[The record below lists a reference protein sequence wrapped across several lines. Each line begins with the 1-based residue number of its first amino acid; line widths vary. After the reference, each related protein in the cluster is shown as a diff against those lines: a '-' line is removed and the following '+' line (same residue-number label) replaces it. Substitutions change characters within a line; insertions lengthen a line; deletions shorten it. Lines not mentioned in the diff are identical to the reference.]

1 MKIRRKIFEK
11 LFKNLQC
18 SDRHYLDD
26 FIYRYLYD
34 DEKHYYNIMVQRI
47 ERQYVLESR
56 EYYNIRT
63 VVTSLLEEEIDTEDK
78 IAILNYGIDLL
89 KNDIKHLNSEKF
101 MDIVA
106 KSRYYNTNFYEERD
120 RMYTPTKIVLPSKFC
135 LENGKEEPV
144 SKIIHE
150 QPVEPYQIDA
160 SKVCI
165 ISKPRDLG
173 RHFKNV
179 KRIYRNGFNQKTDP
193 PLLYYKQ
200 LDLYAVIY
208 DGNHSAAIA
217 QTKNEGT
224 FTVTKEV
231 DIAPLFPHIDA
242 SGFYWINTHKKSTSD
257 YSIDYMVDERI
268 GLIYSLAKMK
278 WQIENNIQQ

>member
-26 FIYRYLYD
+26 FIYQYLYD

-63 VVTSLLEEEIDTEDK
+63 VVTSLLEKETDAEDK

-101 MDIVA
+101 IDIVA
-106 KSRYYNTNFYEERD
+106 KSHYYHTNFYEERD
-120 RMYTPTKIVLPSKFC
+120 RMYTPSKVVLPSRFYS
-135 LENGKEEPV
+135 ENGKEKSISE
-144 SKIIHE
+144 IIHE
-150 QPVEPYQIDA
+150 QSVEPYQIDA

-165 ISKPRDLG
+165 ISKPRDIE

-179 KRIYRNGFNQKTDP
+179 KKIYRNGFTQKKDP

-200 LDLYAVIY
+200 LDLCTVID
-208 DGNHSAAIA
+208 DGNHSTAIA

-231 DIAPLFPHIDA
+231 DLAPLFPHIDA
-242 SGFYWINTHKKSTSD
+242 SGFYWINSHRSGASD

-278 WQIENNIQQ
+278 WQIENNI